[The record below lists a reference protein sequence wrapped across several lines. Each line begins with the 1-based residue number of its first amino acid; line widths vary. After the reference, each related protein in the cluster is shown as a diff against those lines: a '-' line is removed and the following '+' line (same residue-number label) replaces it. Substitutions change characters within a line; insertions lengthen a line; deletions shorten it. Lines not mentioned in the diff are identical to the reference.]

1 MPSSGFEAVKTIQRL
16 TLLLNIN
23 SQFIKVT
30 DLRNEFF
37 LQLLSSASNLIV
49 LCMLYIACD
58 VFLNYIKGL

>member
-30 DLRNEFF
+30 DLKNEFF

-49 LCMLYIACD
+49 LCMLYIACHI
-58 VFLNYIKGL
+58 FFNYIKGL